1 MAKGPLRVAFEDLI
15 GDNPVSRWLNGF
27 FTGYNA
33 RLAEVQNA
41 FVNIQLTRLPMVIA
55 QLPLVLPAVLIFL
68 WSGWR
73 WPFDNYVK
81 ITLGL
86 TALDI
91 SGMLAPII
99 KSATSDPALAELIEV
114 IGQIWVDPVLNVM
127 EIGAGR
133 DDVDPKDMARRFLGV
148 ITKINTVSE
157 LADMGLEFVTA
168 GQMDSKGRGNEN
180 MAAAMGLGF
189 LGWQIFAPLLES
201 GLQPGMERYYRRLYR
216 PNRFSA
222 GELRDLFALGRIS
235 PTELRT
241 EAATLGWR
249 DADVEHWIALAFRNL
264 NEGDVWA
271 LYNSGDLTQPQVIT
285 RLSALGYSATDIP
298 LLFKANPKKDVKE
311 TPEVT
316 RTTARAAFRDGL
328 ISEAELKTAL
338 LALDLSEREAS
349 LIVAIEKRNVAE
361 AEQRLSVSQVKAAW
375 QENVLADTEAKFWM
389 GKAAIPDDQQAILI
403 ATWRAEMEPAFRKL
417 NRGTIIGAYVSG
429 ILNRTQAQAKLISVG
444 YTQPDAGL
452 ELDLAEVQNP
462 QAFGRPTPKPS
473 RLLTPG
479 NLTDLVVAGLITP
492 VDMQARLLAAGF
504 TDSDSRLLSE
514 LARLEAA
521 GIRKPLSQATVER
534 AYLSHVLTRDL
545 AMARLTELGLDE
557 QSATIVLNTVERE
570 NPAEFGAAVAEAP
583 RKLPLGVIAAAVLSG
598 LLTDTE
604 YQLRAVELGYLAEDA
619 ALVLAV
625 ARQEQATR
633 PRQAGQGTIER
644 AYILQVLDRTQAAA
658 KLVEIGFSPEDTETI
673 LLSVERDN
681 PAVFAPS
688 TVQAVRQPGPGA
700 LVEAFRND
708 IITEL
713 EYFARM
719 LEIGYAHDAAAIY
732 LSLATVAE
740 RKSLKRL
747 SDAKILDLYGRH
759 IFTNGE
765 TLARLEQNG
774 YNDVDAGLLMRLE
787 RSGIEDS
794 QVWNDFLAGLITV
807 GDMIQQLLNLGFT
820 QIEIDNAIAN
830 IAS

>member
-1 MAKGPLRVAFEDLI
+1 MAKGALRIALDDLLET
-15 GDNPVSRWLNGF
+15 NPVSTRVK
-27 FTGYNA
+27 GYWQMA
-33 RLAEVQNA
+33 KDRLDEVSAA
-41 FVNIQLTRLPMVIA
+41 FVNITLLRLPIVIA
-55 QLPLVLPAVLIFL
+55 QSPALLLAVLVFVL
-68 WSGWR
+68 TGWR
-73 WPFDNYVK
+73 WPFDGYVK
-81 ITLGL
+81 GTLGL
-86 TALDI
+86 VVLDV
-91 SGMLAPII
+91 SGMLAPFMRN
-99 KSATSDPALAELIEV
+99 ATSDPALAELLEV
-114 IGQIWVDPVLNVM
+114 MGELWVDPVLNVL
-127 EIGAGR
+127 EVGAGR
-133 DDVDPKDMARRFLGV
+133 DDVDPKEMARRFLGV
-148 ITKINTVSE
+148 ITRINTVSE
-157 LADMGLEFVTA
+157 LADMSLEFVTA
-168 GQMDSKGRGNEN
+168 GQMESKGRGNEN

-271 LYNSGDLTQPQVIT
+271 LYNSGDLTQAQVIA

-298 LLFKANPKKDVKE
+298 LLFKANPKKDVKD
-311 TPEVT
+311 TPDVT

-328 ISEAELKTAL
+328 ISEAELKDAL
-338 LALDLSEREAS
+338 VALDLSVREAD
-349 LIVAIEKRNVAE
+349 LIVAIERRNVAE

-375 QENVLADTEAKFWM
+375 QENVLADTEAKFWL
-389 GKAAIPDDQQAILI
+389 GKAEIPADQQAILI

-429 ILNRTQAQAKLISVG
+429 ILNRTQAQAKLIAVG

-462 QAFGRPTPKPS
+462 QAFGRPSAKPS

-479 NLTDLVVAGLITP
+479 NLTDLVVASLITP
-492 VDMQARLLAAGF
+492 VDMQARLMAAGF
-504 TDSDSRLLSE
+504 TESDALLLSE

-545 AMARLTELGLDE
+545 AMARLTELGIDE

-570 NPAEFGAAVAEAP
+570 NPAEFGAAPEAEP

-644 AYILQVLDRTQAAA
+644 AYVLQVLDRTQAAA

-673 LLSVERDN
+673 LQSVERDN

-700 LVEAFRND
+700 LVEAFRNE

-719 LEIGYAHDAAAIY
+719 LEIGYAQSAAAIY

-765 TLARLEQNG
+765 TLARLTQSG

-787 RSGIEDS
+787 RSGVEDS

-807 GDMIQQLLNLGFT
+807 GDMIQGLLNLGFT
-820 QIEIDNAIAN
+820 QVEIDNAISN
-830 IAS
+830 IS